1 MAMRESTLTPHTTA
15 LDWRDIE
22 IRKIGMDDLKDA
34 LRRGLEDFRKMPTH
48 LVILALAYPVF
59 GFIAG
64 RWAFGQNL
72 TPLLFPLVSG
82 FALVGPLAAVGL
94 YEISRRREAG
104 LPVRITDVTKVL
116 DAPSLMTLIQIGV
129 LILGLF
135 FAWLYAAMA
144 VMAWAYPQGEPAT
157 LGEFYRSLF
166 TTSSGLKL
174 ILVGNFVGFLF
185 ALAVLAISVVSLP
198 MTLDRH
204 VDAPT
209 ALAASVKAFATN
221 PGTMA
226 RWGLIVTA
234 GLVLGALPLLVGLAV
249 VLPVLGHATWHLYRK
264 LVA

>member
-1 MAMRESTLTPHTTA
+1 MATRESLLTPNTTA
-15 LDWRDIE
+15 LDWRDIT
-22 IRKIGMDDLKDA
+22 INRIGVDDLKDA
-34 LRRGLEDFRKMPTH
+34 VRRGLEDFRQMPTH

-94 YEISRRREAG
+94 YELSRRREAG
-104 LPVRITDVTKVL
+104 LATNWSDVRRVL

-135 FAWLYAAMA
+135 FAWLYSAMSI
-144 VMAWAYPQGEPAT
+144 MAWAYPQGEPET
-157 LGEFYRSLF
+157 LGEFYRTLF
-166 TTSSGLKL
+166 TTASGLKL

-198 MTLDRH
+198 MTLDKH

-226 RWGLIVTA
+226 KWGLMVTA
-234 GLVLGALPLLVGLAV
+234 ALVLGALPLLVGLAV
-249 VLPVLGHATWHLYRK
+249 VVPVLGHATWHLYRK
-264 LVA
+264 LVG

>member
-1 MAMRESTLTPHTTA
+1 MATRESILTPNTTA
-15 LDWRDIE
+15 LDWRDID
-22 IRKIGMDDLKDA
+22 IRSIGVEDLKDA
-34 LRRGLEDFRKMPTH
+34 LRRGLDDFRQMPTH
-48 LVILALAYPVF
+48 LVILALAYPIF

-64 RWAFGQNL
+64 RWAFGANL

-94 YEISRRREAG
+94 YELSRRREAG
-104 LPVRITDVTKVL
+104 LATSWSDVRRVL

-135 FAWLYAAMA
+135 FAWLYSAMSIF
-144 VMAWAYPQGEPAT
+144 AWAFPDGAPET
-157 LGEFYRSLF
+157 LAGFYQAVF
-166 TTSSGLKL
+166 TTQAGIKL
-174 ILVGNFVGFLF
+174 MVVGIGVGFLF

-209 ALAASVKAFATN
+209 ALAASVKAFTTN
-221 PGTMA
+221 PATMA
-226 RWGLIVTA
+226 KWGLMVTA
-234 GLVLGALPLLVGLAV
+234 ALVLGALPLLVGLAV
-249 VLPVLGHATWHLYRK
+249 VVPVLGHATWHLYRK